1 MAAGSDPLEIR
12 PGLAIPG
19 SELLYTYARAGGPG
33 GQNVNKTAT
42 KARLKWRPGESTAL
56 REALSPEAFQ
66 RLMRK
71 AAPLLGE
78 DGAVQVVS
86 ERFRTR
92 EANRNACR
100 RKLAE
105 LIRSW
110 LAKPKKRIPTAPTR
124 VSREKRL
131 KEKKRKAQIKQKRRR
146 PDPE

>member
-1 MAAGSDPLEIR
+1 MAASSDPIEIR

-19 SELLYTYARAGGPG
+19 AELFFTYARAGGPG

-42 KARLKWRPGESTAL
+42 KARLKWRPGESAAL
-56 REALSPEAFQ
+56 REGLSADAYR

-92 EANRNACR
+92 EANQNACR

-105 LIRSW
+105 LVRSW
-110 LAKPKKRIPTAPTR
+110 LARPKPRIRTAPTR
-124 VSREKRL
+124 VSRES
-131 KEKKRKAQIKQKRRR
+131 
-146 PDPE
+146 